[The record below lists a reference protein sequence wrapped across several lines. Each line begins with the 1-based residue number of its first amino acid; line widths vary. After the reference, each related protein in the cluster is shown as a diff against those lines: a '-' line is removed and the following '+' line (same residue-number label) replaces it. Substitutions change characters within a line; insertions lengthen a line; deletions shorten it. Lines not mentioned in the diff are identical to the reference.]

1 MCALFQLYASA
12 SQYKE
17 ATELGVD
24 VLPSLNRL
32 LGTHHRVTLLATL
45 VLAEA
50 YLHLDQRSKS
60 LEMYEWLAEVF
71 TSSTS
76 RVDPFHLWVLH
87 SVKTGFSK
95 LGLREKT
102 KSLAASLVD
111 MSQDCL
117 GPEDPETQQ
126 WVRWLHFHEFWCE
139 ANAMIEDPTE
149 PITSALLDRLV
160 ATGTE
165 LLDSIDLEIVP
176 EFAEDIAII
185 RQRLQ
190 SEAACSHEDRAEI
203 VRMLRGLESN
213 LFIAGCRRH
222 AMLRNASMRIK
233 RPTNSHEL
241 ILSENGANKESDESL
256 KIKVAE
262 LFCSQ
267 HDAPSASALT
277 VHCKLLSRR

>member
-1 MCALFQLYASA
+1 
-12 SQYKE
+12 
-17 ATELGVD
+17 
-24 VLPSLNRL
+24 
-32 LGTHHRVTLLATL
+32 
-45 VLAEA
+45 
-50 YLHLDQRSKS
+50 
-60 LEMYEWLAEVF
+60 MYEWLAEIYLSF
-71 TSSTS
+71 TSPINLF
-76 RVDPFHLWVLH
+76 DLEMLLC
-87 SVKTGFSK
+87 VKIWFFR
-95 LGLREKT
+95 LGMRKKT
-102 KSLAASLVD
+102 KLLAASLVD
-111 MSQDCL
+111 MSQDSL
-117 GPEDPETQQ
+117 GPEDPETQR
-126 WVRWLHFHEFWCE
+126 VRWLHFHEFWSE
-139 ANAMIEDPTE
+139 VDAVIEDPTE

-190 SEAACSHEDRAEI
+190 SKAACSHEDRAEI
-203 VRMLRGLESN
+203 VKLLRGLESN

-222 AMLRNASMRIK
+222 AMLENASMRIK

-256 KIKVAE
+256 KIKVAG

-277 VHCKLLSRR
+277 AHCKLLSRR